1 VEEKIMGQVQLDA
14 SHKAGISNQS
24 KAMMPLLMLPV
35 RTILFAA
42 IQILFVFILGFS
54 WKDSIAWWPFFAII
68 TNIIVFFLLT
78 ILAGKE
84 NKGYLDLIQ
93 FDKTQWKK
101 DLKIFLW
108 VFPVGGGLGFAG
120 MYGVSFLMY
129 GSFTL
134 PDDMILPLPLWAG
147 ILALV
152 LFPITNALVETPTY
166 MGYCL
171 PRLEGLWKS
180 RWLPV
185 LLSAFFLAF
194 QHSTLPIIIDDVMYM
209 AWHFVAMAPLAFTVG
224 IIYLKI
230 RRLVPIMIVH
240 WIMDVMVVLGT
251 FILSIK

>member
-1 VEEKIMGQVQLDA
+1 MGQVQLDA

-101 DLKIFLW
+101 DLKIFL
-108 VFPVGGGLGFAG
+108 
-120 MYGVSFLMY
+120 
-129 GSFTL
+129 
-134 PDDMILPLPLWAG
+134 
-147 ILALV
+147 
-152 LFPITNALVETPTY
+152 
-166 MGYCL
+166 
-171 PRLEGLWKS
+171 
-180 RWLPV
+180 
-185 LLSAFFLAF
+185 
-194 QHSTLPIIIDDVMYM
+194 
-209 AWHFVAMAPLAFTVG
+209 
-224 IIYLKI
+224 
-230 RRLVPIMIVH
+230 
-240 WIMDVMVVLGT
+240 
-251 FILSIK
+251 